1 MSTMGKVIKKK
12 AQDTFIKNPSIDIDR
27 YSGIVIK
34 DIFKIRGIP
43 RGQCIKTKPSARD
56 YKPKCFHT

>member
-1 MSTMGKVIKKK
+1 MKK
-12 AQDTFIKNPSIDIDR
+12 ASTKKTTHSKKVKEEVNR